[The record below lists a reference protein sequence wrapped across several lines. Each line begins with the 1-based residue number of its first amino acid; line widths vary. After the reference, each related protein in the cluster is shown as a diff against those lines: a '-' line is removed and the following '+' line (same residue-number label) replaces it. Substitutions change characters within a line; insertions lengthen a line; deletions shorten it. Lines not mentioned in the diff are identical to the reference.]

1 MALYRGDPKILES
14 LHQTPDKKN
23 KGPAATAATAANGV
37 WGSQKAAKQQ
47 MQQGG
52 IPVNINLEY
61 VPPLHFPQKSSKA
74 ANAARGISCK
84 KSVSPLSIIRRAG
97 LVPVL
102 AGDSFE
108 VLGLEN
114 LPDDRRER
122 CRQYCREHER
132 EILQELRDEAWF
144 RGGFHL
150 SWLRDAGL
158 ELSWDGV
165 GQVEWEIL
173 PEFRRIWRIVDHAF
187 ICWRY
192 ACEHRREIMAA
203 LQPCRGW
210 KPDKPSGGCTTLEE
224 FNKELEKERRRGVVM
239 FCPFHDMWLLRKD
252 CPRWCVRWNEPLTDA
267 EREYWGALWKDGR
280 PDAA

>member
-1 MALYRGDPKILES
+1 MDLWEKFGGGF
-14 LHQTPDKKN
+14 KN
-23 KGPAATAATAANGV
+23 DVLSPN
-37 WGSQKAAKQQ
+37 
-47 MQQGG
+47 
-52 IPVNINLEY
+52 IPVNTKI
-61 VPPLHFPQKSSKA
+61 Q
-74 ANAARGISCK
+74 SCNGK
-84 KSVSPLSIIRRAG
+84 KGKFGNTGNIGTIHPENKKPSPLSILRKAG
-97 LVPVL
+97 LVPAL

-173 PEFRRIWRIVDHAF
+173 PEFRRIWNLGPDERLVDHAF
-187 ICWRY
+187 TCWRY
-192 ACEHRREIMAA
+192 VCKHRREILAA
-203 LQPCRGW
+203 LKPCKGW
-210 KPDKPSGGCTTLEE
+210 IPTRPIKEGESLEELIQTLE
-224 FNKELEKERRRGVVM
+224 LERQRGEITV
-239 FCPFHDMWLLRKD
+239 CPFLQMWIAVKD
-252 CPRWCVRWNEPLTDA
+252 CPKWCGTWNEPLTDG
-267 EREYWGALWKDGR
+267 EREYWGALWPEKK
-280 PDAA
+280 PSAA